1 MVQTKIIPKYPALM
15 IEGTEKS
22 LVITDLH
29 LGFESNLSLNNIFLG
44 KNKTVAEI
52 TKEIEKI
59 IKKTKPD
66 SLVLLGDIK
75 SGIKSITKTEW
86 ETVPIFFESIT
97 KLIDTILVPGNH
109 DANIEK
115 LIPNGITLAS
125 SKGIIVDDIL
135 LTHGHTMPSENFS
148 QVNTIVMGHVHPVF
162 FQKESL
168 INGERV
174 WVSIKCKKQKIFHSK
189 SGELEVIILPSFNR
203 YFYATQKKFY
213 KKSISPII
221 EKMDVIQAKIVTLD
235 GTIIGNEQQ
244 LSSVIY
250 PVSLYDPNGS
260 FEVSFFCNHSKVLT
274 NDSANSIVERTGMP
288 NSNDFLRI

>member
-1 MVQTKIIPKYPALM
+1 MVHTKIIPKYPALM

-29 LGFESNLSLNNIFLG
+29 LGFESNLSLNNVFLG

-59 IKKTKPD
+59 IKMTKPD

-97 KLIDTILVPGNH
+97 KLIDTILVPGNQ
-109 DANIEK
+109 DVNIEK

-135 LTHGHTMPSENFS
+135 LTHGHTMPTENFS
-148 QVNTIVMGHVHPVF
+148 QVNTIEMGHVHPVF

-174 WVSIKCKKQKIFHSK
+174 WISIKCKKQKIFHSK

-203 YFYATQKKFY
+203 YFYATQKKF
-213 KKSISPII
+213 
-221 EKMDVIQAKIVTLD
+221 
-235 GTIIGNEQQ
+235 
-244 LSSVIY
+244 
-250 PVSLYDPNGS
+250 
-260 FEVSFFCNHSKVLT
+260 
-274 NDSANSIVERTGMP
+274 
-288 NSNDFLRI
+288 

>member
-1 MVQTKIIPKYPALM
+1 MAQTKIISGYPALM
-15 IEGTEKS
+15 VEETKKS

-29 LGFESNLSLNNIFLG
+29 LGFEGNLSLNNVYLG
-44 KNKTVAEI
+44 KNKTVIETAE
-52 TKEIEKI
+52 EIEKI
-59 IKKTKPD
+59 ILKTKPD
-66 SLVLLGDIK
+66 SLILLGDIK
-75 SGIKSITKTEW
+75 SGIKTITKTEW
-86 ETVPIFFESIT
+86 ETVPIFFEKIT
-97 KLIDTILVPGNH
+97 KLIDTIIVPGNH

-115 LIPNGITLAS
+115 LVPNEITLAS
-125 SKGIIVDDIL
+125 SKGIIIDDIL

-235 GTIIGNEQQ
+235 GTIIGNKQQ
-244 LSSVIY
+244 LSSVI
-250 PVSLYDPNGS
+250 
-260 FEVSFFCNHSKVLT
+260 
-274 NDSANSIVERTGMP
+274 
-288 NSNDFLRI
+288 

>member
-1 MVQTKIIPKYPALM
+1 MTQTKIISGYPALM
-15 IEGTEKS
+15 IDGDKKS

-29 LGFESNLSLNNIFLG
+29 LGFESNLALNNIFLG
-44 KNKTVAEI
+44 KNKTVTEI
-52 TKEIEKI
+52 IKEIEKM

-66 SLVLLGDIK
+66 SLILLGDIK
-75 SGIKSITKTEW
+75 SGIKSISKTEW
-86 ETVPIFFESIT
+86 ETVPIFFERIT

-109 DANIEK
+109 DANIGK

-125 SKGIIVDDIL
+125 SKGIIIDDIL
-135 LTHGHTMPSENFS
+135 LTHGHTMPTENFS

-162 FQKESL
+162 FQEESL

-174 WVSIKCKKQKIFHSK
+174 WVSIKCQKQKIFHSK

-244 LSSVIY
+244 LSSVI
-250 PVSLYDPNGS
+250 
-260 FEVSFFCNHSKVLT
+260 
-274 NDSANSIVERTGMP
+274 
-288 NSNDFLRI
+288 

>member
-1 MVQTKIIPKYPALM
+1 M
-15 IEGTEKS
+15 
-22 LVITDLH
+22 
-29 LGFESNLSLNNIFLG
+29 
-44 KNKTVAEI
+44 
-52 TKEIEKI
+52 
-59 IKKTKPD
+59 
-66 SLVLLGDIK
+66 
-75 SGIKSITKTEW
+75 
-86 ETVPIFFESIT
+86 PIFFESIS

-109 DANIEK
+109 DANIDK

-125 SKGIIVDDIL
+125 SKGIIIDDIL
-135 LTHGHTMPSENFS
+135 LTHGHTKPSENFS

-235 GTIIGNEQQ
+235 GTIIGNEQL
-244 LSSVIY
+244 LSSVI
-250 PVSLYDPNGS
+250 
-260 FEVSFFCNHSKVLT
+260 
-274 NDSANSIVERTGMP
+274 
-288 NSNDFLRI
+288 

>member
-1 MVQTKIIPKYPALM
+1 MAKSKIIPGFPALM
-15 IEGTEKS
+15 IEDDKKS

-29 LGFESNLSLNNIFLG
+29 LGFESKLSLNNVYLG
-44 KNKTVAEI
+44 KNKTVHEI

-66 SLVLLGDIK
+66 SLILLGDVK

-86 ETVPIFFESIT
+86 ETVPTFFERINN
-97 KLIDTILVPGNH
+97 LIDTILVPGNH

-125 SKGIIVDDIL
+125 SKGIIIDDIL
-135 LTHGHTMPSENFS
+135 LTHGHTMPSENFA
-148 QVNTIVMGHVHPVF
+148 QVNTIVMGHIHPVF

-244 LSSVIY
+244 LSSVI
-250 PVSLYDPNGS
+250 
-260 FEVSFFCNHSKVLT
+260 
-274 NDSANSIVERTGMP
+274 
-288 NSNDFLRI
+288 

>member
-1 MVQTKIIPKYPALM
+1 MVQTKIIPGYPALV
-15 IEGTEKS
+15 IEGTKKS

-29 LGFESNLSLNNIFLG
+29 LGFESNLSLNNVFLG
-44 KNKTVAEI
+44 KNKTVIEI

-66 SLVLLGDIK
+66 SLILLGDVK

-86 ETVPIFFESIT
+86 ETVPIFFERIN
-97 KLIDTILVPGNH
+97 KLIDIILVPGNH

-125 SKGIIVDDIL
+125 SKGIIIGDIL

-162 FQKESL
+162 FQEESL

-174 WVSIKCKKQKIFHSK
+174 WVSIKCKKQKIFSSM
-189 SGELEVIILPSFNR
+189 SGELEIIILPSFNR
-203 YFYATQKKFY
+203 YIYTTQKKFY
-213 KKSISPII
+213 KKSIAPIL
-221 EKMDVIQAKIVTLD
+221 EKMDVLQAKIVTLD
-235 GTIIGNEQQ
+235 GTIIGNESL
-244 LSSVIY
+244 LSAVI
-250 PVSLYDPNGS
+250 
-260 FEVSFFCNHSKVLT
+260 
-274 NDSANSIVERTGMP
+274 
-288 NSNDFLRI
+288 

>member
-1 MVQTKIIPKYPALM
+1 MVQTKIIPGYPALV
-15 IEGTEKS
+15 IKGTKKS

-29 LGFESNLSLNNIFLG
+29 LGFESNLSLNNVFLG
-44 KNKTVAEI
+44 KNKTVIEI

-66 SLVLLGDIK
+66 SLILLGDVK

-86 ETVPIFFESIT
+86 ETVPIFFERIN
-97 KLIDTILVPGNH
+97 KLIDIILVPGNH

-125 SKGIIVDDIL
+125 SKGIIIDDIL

-162 FQKESL
+162 FQEESL

-174 WVSIKCKKQKIFHSK
+174 WVSIKCKKQKIFSSK
-189 SGELEVIILPSFNR
+189 SGELEIIILPSFNR
-203 YFYATQKKFY
+203 YFYTTQKKFY

-221 EKMDVIQAKIVTLD
+221 EKMNVIKAKIVTLD
-235 GTIIGNEQQ
+235 GTIIGDEQL
-244 LSSVIY
+244 LSSVI
-250 PVSLYDPNGS
+250 
-260 FEVSFFCNHSKVLT
+260 
-274 NDSANSIVERTGMP
+274 
-288 NSNDFLRI
+288 